1 MNALTRLTAAATAAS
16 SLLLVAPHASAQPR
30 PSAPTLAITGAT
42 VIDATGRA
50 PIADG
55 TVLIRDGRIA
65 AVGAAAQVSIPAGA
79 TRIDGRGKYVIPGL
93 MDANLHLY
101 LNADLESL
109 IRYEDRYHEIVLEGA
124 QIALKAGMT
133 TVFDTW
139 GPRAA
144 IARARDMINAGQAP
158 GSRIYFAGNII
169 GFSGPLGPDFF
180 GAAAATVTKQ
190 FARQV
195 NSTWEEGTGRELMW
209 MPPDTLRAAIRRYLT
224 TGVDFLKFGGSGHVE
239 MSFVSFSERQQRAI
253 VEEGH
258 KAGKVVQA
266 HVTSPESID
275 MAVDAGVDILTHGDI
290 SGSAFT
296 IPQET
301 LDKIAQR
308 GTYVSSLAITARSLD
323 ALRTSAPN
331 GVLTPYMVLASQNV
345 HQMVKRG
352 VKLLVSTDAGVEDP
366 VRLAESPTLAADTID
381 ARVKLGEG
389 HFNALLAFE
398 EAGMAP
404 MEILRSATANVA
416 TAYRLDRDIGTLEAG
431 KIADLVILDADPLAS
446 ARNYRRIAAVIKD
459 GRVVDLARLPE
470 KPIVSAKR
478 VVK

>member
-1 MNALTRLTAAATAAS
+1 MRAPIRLIIAVS
-16 SLLLVAPHASAQPR
+16 SLVVATLEARAQ
-30 PSAPTLAITGAT
+30 TLAVTGAT

-50 PIADG
+50 PIVDG

-65 AVGAAAQVSIPAGA
+65 AVGSAAEVSIPKGA
-79 TRIDGRGKYVIPGL
+79 TRIDARGKYVIPGL

-109 IRYEDRYHEIVLEGA
+109 IRYEDRYDEIVLEGA
-124 QIALKAGMT
+124 QIALKTGQT

-144 IARARDMINAGQAP
+144 LARALDLINAGQAP

-169 GFSGPLGPDFF
+169 GFSGPLGPDFS
-180 GAAAATVTKQ
+180 AASAAHASKQ
-190 FARQV
+190 FVRKV
-195 NSTWEEGTGRELMW
+195 NETWEQGSGRDLMW
-209 MPPDTLRAAIRRYLT
+209 MPPDTLRLAIRKYIG

-239 MSFVSFSERQQRAI
+239 MYFLSFSERQQRAI

-258 KAGKVVQA
+258 AAGKVVQA

-275 MAVDAGVDILTHGDI
+275 LAVQAGVDILTHGDI
-290 SGSAFT
+290 SGPAFT

-301 LDKIAQR
+301 IDKIVQR
-308 GTYVSSLAITARSLD
+308 GTYVSSLAITSRSLE
-323 ALRTSAPN
+323 ALRKSAPD
-331 GVLTPYMVLASQNV
+331 GVLTPYMVRSSQNV
-345 HQMVKRG
+345 RNLVKAG
-352 VKLLVSTDAGVEDP
+352 AKLLVSTDAGVQDP
-366 VRLAESPTLAADTID
+366 VRLAESPSLAADTID

-389 HFNALLAFE
+389 HFNALVAFE

-416 TAYRLDRDIGTLEAG
+416 KAYKVDRDVGTLEAG

-446 ARNYRRIAAVIKD
+446 ARNYRRIASVIKD
-459 GRVVDLARLPE
+459 GKVVDIAKLPE

-478 VVK
+478 VAK